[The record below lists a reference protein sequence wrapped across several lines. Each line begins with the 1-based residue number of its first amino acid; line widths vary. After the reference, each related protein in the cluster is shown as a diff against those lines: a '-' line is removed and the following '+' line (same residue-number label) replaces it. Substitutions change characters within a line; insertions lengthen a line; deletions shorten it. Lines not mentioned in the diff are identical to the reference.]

1 MSEPAPPAGTSTP
14 PPDPERSLDPE
25 RTEVLELPP
34 EVTRIVV
41 LGDPHGDL
49 IALEQVL
56 LQESRPDTLILSA
69 GDNVGYSDASVSS
82 YLCQVLEERKI
93 RSVRGNHEAWS
104 HEGTLFHAPP
114 GLPRQ
119 LSEVALRWINSLPA
133 RIRIRAAAR
142 PQTSVV
148 LTHSLPDWAYVNA
161 KSARRFLDLEQADL
175 LLCGHTH
182 RPAIYSLGPRARQA
196 TSKRFDPRSKT
207 PLRVELQPNKRYVC
221 DAGSLARPSRPRRGK
236 QPGGICLEFGTYAL
250 LDLEAGALELRSVD
264 KRARL
269 QEVFEQLA
277 GG

>member
-1 MSEPAPPAGTSTP
+1 MSQPAPPEGPAP
-14 PPDPERSLDPE
+14 EARRPDPQ
-25 RTEVLELPP
+25 RTDVLELPA
-34 EVTRIVV
+34 EVWRIVV

-56 LQESRPDTLILSA
+56 RQESRPDTLVLSA
-69 GDNVGYSDASVSS
+69 GDNVGYSDGAVSS

-104 HEGTLFHAPP
+104 EDGTLFHSPP

-119 LSEVALRWINSLPA
+119 LSEVAQRWINALPT

-142 PQTSVV
+142 PELSIS
-148 LTHSLPDWAYVNA
+148 LTHCLPNWAYVNA
-161 KSARRFLDLEQADL
+161 KEARRFLDLEEADL
-175 LLCGHTH
+175 VLCGHTH
-182 RPAIYSLGPRARQA
+182 RPAVYSVGPRARKA

-207 PLRVELQPNKRYVC
+207 PLRVELKPKTRVVC
-221 DAGSLARPSRPRRGK
+221 DAGSLARPSRPRRGA
-236 QPGGICLEFGTYAL
+236 QPGGMCLEYGTYAVV
-250 LDLEAGALELRSVD
+250 DLRAGAVELHSVD

>member
-1 MSEPAPPAGTSTP
+1 VSEPPATARGSEQAR
-14 PPDPERSLDPE
+14 PDPERTD
-25 RTEVLELPP
+25 VLELPT
-34 EVTRIVV
+34 EVQRVVV

-69 GDNVGYSDASVSS
+69 GDNVGYSDALVSS

-104 HEGTLFHAPP
+104 EDGSLFHSPP

-119 LSEVALRWINSLPA
+119 LSEVALRWINSLPT
-133 RIRIRAAAR
+133 RIRLRAGAR
-142 PQTSVV
+142 PGLRIS

-161 KSARRFLDLEQADL
+161 KSARRFLDLEEADL
-175 LLCGHTH
+175 VLCGHTH
-182 RPAIYSLGPRARQA
+182 RPAIYSVGPRARQA
-196 TSKRFDPRSKT
+196 TTKRFDPRSKT
-207 PLRVELQPNKRYVC
+207 PLRIELKPTTRYVC

-236 QPGGICLEFGTYAL
+236 QPGGMCLEYGTYAVV
-250 LDLEAGALELRSVD
+250 DLQAGVLELRSVD